1 MARSPRQRLARAVF
15 PHAARVAFHEGDQP
29 LITHDPTTG
38 VDLSYRFEPGMGG
51 VLRLTGGAIGDR
63 TLTLGC
69 DEADLESVAGLLLEG
84 LRARGLRPAPR

>member
-1 MARSPRQRLARAVF
+1 MASSPRQRLARAVF
-15 PHAARVAFHEGDQP
+15 PHAARVAFHETDQP
-29 LITHDPTTG
+29 LRAHDPTTG
-38 VDLSYRFEPGMGG
+38 VDLTYRFEPGIGG

-84 LRARGLRPAPR
+84 LQARGQKPGPR